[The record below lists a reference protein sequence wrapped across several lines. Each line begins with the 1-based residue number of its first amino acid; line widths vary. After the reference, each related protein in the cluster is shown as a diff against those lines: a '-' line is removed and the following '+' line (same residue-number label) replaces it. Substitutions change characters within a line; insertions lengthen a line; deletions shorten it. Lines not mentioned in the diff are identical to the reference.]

1 MKKIFSLLLSVFV
14 LTSILSVST
23 AVFAQSET
31 LINASNFT
39 AYFDGDEGV
48 LTVDGKDA
56 MYFFTESSFADALEI
71 TSYSIE
77 DVKKVKILE
86 GITVIDSGAFRDM
99 SKLEEVTLPESLVK
113 INANAFKNCR
123 KLKTFNYAGTQ
134 EEWADVVVT
143 NRGNN
148 LFLKAKINYSVD
160 VEESEGDYEKTF
172 DVLKCDSAEYD
183 FKTAELKIT
192 AKGYIEQSRI
202 VNAWFGPGHAVD
214 YKPICVERLIIG
226 DGVVKLGSDMMA
238 SCDSLE
244 YVSIPKSVTTIEK
257 GCFYGC
263 KALKT
268 VYYEGSKDEWK
279 RIRIEDE
286 GNDDFTDADMQF
298 GEEDEVSIVPLLI
311 ALAGLFIVSALL
323 VVLATRKRKD

>member
-1 MKKIFSLLLSVFV
+1 MKKFFSLLLSIFV
-14 LTSILSVST
+14 LTSVLSVST
-23 AVFAQSET
+23 AAFAQNET
-31 LINASNFT
+31 VIDASNFT
-39 AYFDGDEGV
+39 ASFNGDDGV
-48 LTVDGKDA
+48 LTLDGKDA
-56 MYFFTESSFADALEI
+56 MYFFTEPSFAEAFEK

-77 DVKKVKILE
+77 DVKSVKILE
-86 GITVIDSGAFRDM
+86 GITVIDLDAFSGM
-99 SKLEEVTLPESLVK
+99 IKLEEVALPESLVK

-123 KLKTFNYAGTQ
+123 KLKTVNYAGTR

-148 LFLKAKINYSVD
+148 LFLKADINYSVD
-160 VEESEGDYEKTF
+160 VEESQGDYEKTY

-192 AKGYIEQSRI
+192 AEGYIEQDRI
-202 VNAWFGPGHAVD
+202 VDAWFGAGEAVD
-214 YKPICVERLIIG
+214 YKPICVEKLIIG

-244 YVSIPKSVTTIEK
+244 YVSIPESVATIEK

-263 KALKT
+263 NALKT

-279 RIRIEDE
+279 QIRIEEED
-286 GNDDFTDADMQF
+286 NDDLTDADMQF
-298 GEEDEVSIVPLLI
+298 GEEENVSIAPLLI
-311 ALAGLFIVSALL
+311 ALAGLFAVSALL